1 MQSII
6 ASHIGI
12 PARRGGRWRDRL
24 ACWRAR
30 VAGRFV
36 QGKGEDLVSNGFQSL
51 REFGLFGG
59 NATEAPD
66 SGFMIDYVIHPR
78 IDLSPGDTLERRVRL
93 TFASGAVQLEEK
105 VGGFGAALP
114 VSSID
119 GVGEAYASGLS
130 DNGIRSLGDLVGID
144 PRRRIGNIPAIKL
157 REFQAKA
164 RLVMRLRVSPAS
176 LEPFADQSVSQF
188 LGESPEDLVRPGV
201 TLESGQR
208 LQETLMDLQIALG
221 NAQLRQITLGDLLS
235 A

>member
-1 MQSII
+1 M
-6 ASHIGI
+6 
-12 PARRGGRWRDRL
+12 
-24 ACWRAR
+24 
-30 VAGRFV
+30 
-36 QGKGEDLVSNGFQSL
+36 
-51 REFGLFGG
+51 
-59 NATEAPD
+59 
-66 SGFMIDYVIHPR
+66 
-78 IDLSPGDTLERRVRL
+78 
-93 TFASGAVQLEEK
+93 
-105 VGGFGAALP
+105 
-114 VSSID
+114 SSID

-164 RLVMRLRVSPAS
+164 RLVTRLRVSPSS

-201 TLESGQR
+201 TLKSGQR

-221 NAQLRQITLGDLLS
+221 NAQLRQITLGDLMN